1 MLFMKKY
8 KEYLIL
14 IIFTMGT
21 QAAVY
26 FLIKNFIHDYHI
38 INSFINF
45 PLVKPFVYF
54 YDIWYPFIILCAFI
68 VFYFD
73 KENYKK
79 LIYTMVLATIMSEI
93 TFLVYPTMVIRPEIS
108 INSLTDFVLYIT
120 YKLDSPA
127 VNCLPSVHCLY
138 CFITSFYII
147 TSKNLKT
154 IYKVLIC
161 TFSLSIV
168 LSTIFIHQHIIED
181 AFLSLAYTSLTIFL
195 VYLFKDK
202 IKKVL
207 KFMF

>member
-1 MLFMKKY
+1 MKKY
-8 KEYLIL
+8 KTFIKSIAIMLGYQ
-14 IIFTMGT
+14 GT
-21 QAAVY
+21 VY
-26 FLIKNFIHDYHI
+26 FLIKEFQSGFHI
-38 INSFINF
+38 LNSFLKV
-45 PLVKPFVYF
+45 PLLKGFVYC
-54 YDIWYPFIILCAFI
+54 YDVWYPFILLCAFI
-68 VFYFD
+68 VFYND

-79 LIYTMVLATIMSEI
+79 LIYTMVIATIMSEI

-161 TFSLSIV
+161 MFSLSIV

>member
-1 MLFMKKY
+1 MKKY
-8 KEYLIL
+8 KSFIKSIAIMLGYQGL
-14 IIFTMGT
+14 
-21 QAAVY
+21 VY
-26 FLIKNFIHDYHI
+26 FVIKEFQSGFHI
-38 INSFINF
+38 LNSFLNV
-45 PLVKPFVYF
+45 PLLKGFVYF

-68 VFYFD
+68 VFYND